1 MTMVSRA
8 TPLKD
13 AASLEETE
21 GEDSLT
27 LADAQSIGLRL
38 RAVRR
43 QMQLSLQAVEALS
56 DRMFKSSVLG
66 AYERGERNISVS
78 RLKHLARLYD
88 VPVDQLLPHDTASP
102 EADAADGAVVD
113 ASRWARRVAGTD
125 GESEKITIDLTKLDT
140 VSGPERDPLR
150 RFLSMIQVK
159 RQDFKD
165 QVITIRAS
173 DLHAIA
179 YMFGVAPEALAQRL
193 RKLGL
198 LVQSGAS
205 SNPERGVA

>member
-1 MTMVSRA
+1 MVSQA
-8 TPLKD
+8 TSLEG
-13 AASLEETE
+13 ATSLEEGE
-21 GEDSLT
+21 VEDSLGR
-27 LADAQSIGLRL
+27 ADARSLGLRL

-56 DRMFKSSVLG
+56 DRTFKSSVLG

-88 VPVDQLLPHDTASP
+88 VPVDQFLPQDTAPP
-102 EADAADGAVVD
+102 EADAGDGAAVD
-113 ASRWARRVAGTD
+113 GSPWARRVAGTD
-125 GESEKITIDLTKLDT
+125 VGSEKITIDLTRLDT

-179 YMFGVAPEALAQRL
+179 YMFGVAPEALARRL
-193 RKLGL
+193 RRLGL
-198 LVQSGAS
+198 LVQSRTS
-205 SNPERGVA
+205 SHPERGVA